1 MLVHKNHPPFDL
13 NISEMTDW
21 YYLDFTDMQRRHEEG
36 DVARLARIRNTIR
49 EVRGAGNA
57 SASAPAPAAT
67 GGIVAAN
74 TATPSQSPP
83 YQNGHGQF
91 VHHHHPSSWSSN
103 APATST
109 FQHGVYLVALLY

>member
-1 MLVHKNHPPFDL
+1 
-13 NISEMTDW
+13 
-21 YYLDFTDMQRRHEEG
+21 MQRRHEEG

-91 VHHHHPSSWSSN
+91 VHHHHPSSWGSN
-103 APATST
+103 APASST